1 MSDTSTQT
9 IPEKQTATGTVGTLL
24 SVILQG
30 EINVPPPGPGLVQM
44 EGYDPAYLKVLQ
56 CGWYPPGG
64 LVPDA
69 AAFRVIF
76 MPLEA
81 GSTEVQFTIQPRA
94 INPLFQ
100 PVTFSV
106 TITQ

>member
-9 IPEKQTATGTVGTLL
+9 IPEQQTATGTVGTPL
-24 SVILQG
+24 SVILKG
-30 EINVPPPGPGLVQM
+30 EIDVPPPGPGLVQM
-44 EGYDPAYLKVLQ
+44 EAYDPAYLKVLQ
-56 CGWYPPGG
+56 CGWYPPGE
-64 LVPDA
+64 LFPDA
-69 AAFRVIF
+69 ASFRIIF
-76 MPLEA
+76 MPLQA